1 VEQENFLR
9 ALWIE
14 DHQLIGDSL
23 EMLLQVVMPE
33 VSVDKARDLEAAMRL
48 VAEFQY
54 ELILLDWWLSGN
66 DGERAMH
73 ALRGAGC
80 DVPIVVVSGDERAS
94 VMARALSLGAVSY
107 VPKSAEPTELVAAIR
122 NVLGERTAAPEPGYA
137 EEGRRPLSALQPE
150 PETRTQG
157 GLGVRSAFPELT
169 SRQADVFRHLMRGLS
184 DKQIARD
191 LGVSDT
197 TVKTHVRAI
206 LQIVGVRKRGEAAFE
221 ARVRGVG
228 ERG

>member
-1 VEQENFLR
+1 MR

-33 VSVDKARDLEAAMRL
+33 VSVDKARDLETALRL

-54 ELILLDWWLSGN
+54 EMVLLDWWLSGN
-66 DGERAMH
+66 DGERAMR
-73 ALRGAGC
+73 ALREAGC
-80 DVPIVVVSGDERAS
+80 DVPIVVVSGDERPA
-94 VMARALSLGAVSY
+94 VMTRALSLGAVSY
-107 VPKSAEPTELVAAIR
+107 VPKSAEPTELVKAIR
-122 NVLGERTAAPEPGYA
+122 DVIATRPQSAPPAQASGAPAAGAEAAPQDATGIRA
-137 EEGRRPLSALQPE
+137 
-150 PETRTQG
+150 
-157 GLGVRSAFPELT
+157 AFPELT
-169 SRQADVFRHLMRGLS
+169 ARQADVFRLLMRGLA

-197 TVKTHVRAI
+197 TVKSHVRAI

-228 ERG
+228 ANG